1 MARGHGRG
9 KNYGSERGRGEN
21 RGRGNNSRR
30 QNPFVENA
38 ADIEIQ
44 DEFLNE
50 MTNSDED
57 EVVEVFNE
65 NDDAA
70 NNERWLLFYY

>member
-1 MARGHGRG
+1 MARGGGRG
-9 KNYGSERGRGEN
+9 QNHE
-21 RGRGNNSRR
+21 RGNNSSRGRSNNSSHGRGNARR

-57 EVVEVFNE
+57 EVVELFNE

-70 NNERWLLFYY
+70 NNVR